1 MEELVTVALDAMG
14 GDNSPSEIV
23 KGGVDAVNAS
33 KEVKVLMVG
42 DREKIQAELE
52 KYTYDKERIEI
63 IPATEIISNNE
74 SPVKAIQEQTGF
86 FNCPLSETGEEW

>member
-63 IPATEIISNNE
+63 IPATEIISIMNRR
-74 SPVKAIQEQTGF
+74 SSDSEQTGF